1 MRKSITIL
9 AATLTAVLFSGAAI
23 ANDDKPAKKPAAEAA
38 SAQPV
43 DDTWI
48 TTKVK
53 SSLLADTAV
62 AGTKIDVDT
71 GYRQRRGLPDR
82 HRQHPGPGRPGQEG
96 RRRHPGRDQ
105 GRHVQAE
112 GHAVRRL
119 IRTGR
124 LAGAPG

>member
-1 MRKSITIL
+1 MRKSTTIL
-9 AATLTAVLFSGAAI
+9 AATLAAVLFSGAAM

-62 AGTKIDVDT
+62 AGTKIEVDT
-71 GYRQRRGLPDR
+71 VNGVVFLTGTASTQA
-82 HRQHPGPGRPGQEG
+82 QA
-96 RRRHPGRDQ
+96 DQ
-105 GRHVQAE
+105 ARKVA
-112 GHAVRRL
+112 
-119 IRTGR
+119 
-124 LAGAPG
+124 AGIQGVSKVDTTKLKVVPSGS

>member
-1 MRKSITIL
+1 MRKSTTIL
-9 AATLTAVLFSGAAI
+9 AATLAAVLFSGAAM

-62 AGTKIDVDT
+62 AGTKIEVDT
-71 GYRQRRGLPDR
+71 VNGVVFLTGTASTQA
-82 HRQHPGPGRPGQEG
+82 QA
-96 RRRHPGRDQ
+96 DQ
-105 GRHVQAE
+105 AKKVA
-112 GHAVRRL
+112 
-119 IRTGR
+119 
-124 LAGAPG
+124 AGIQGVSKVDTTKLKVVPSGS

>member
-23 ANDDKPAKKPAAEAA
+23 ANDDPPAKKPAADAA

-71 GYRQRRGLPDR
+71 VNGVVYLTGTASTQA
-82 HRQHPGPGRPGQEG
+82 QA
-96 RRRHPGRDQ
+96 DQ
-105 GRHVQAE
+105 AKKVA
-112 GHAVRRL
+112 
-119 IRTGR
+119 
-124 LAGAPG
+124 AGIQGVTKVDTSKLKVMPSGG

>member
-71 GYRQRRGLPDR
+71 VNGVVYL
-82 HRQHPGPGRPGQEG
+82 
-96 RRRHPGRDQ
+96 
-105 GRHVQAE
+105 
-112 GHAVRRL
+112 
-119 IRTGR
+119 TGTASTQDPCAR
-124 LAGAPG
+124 ASRSSPPP

>member
-1 MRKSITIL
+1 MRKSTTIL
-9 AATLTAVLFSGAAI
+9 AATLAAVLFSGAAM

-62 AGTKIDVDT
+62 AGTKIEVDT
-71 GYRQRRGLPDR
+71 VNGVVFLTGTASTQ
-82 HRQHPGPGRPGQEG
+82 
-96 RRRHPGRDQ
+96 
-105 GRHVQAE
+105 VQADQ
-112 GHAVRRL
+112 AKKVA
-119 IRTGR
+119 
-124 LAGAPG
+124 AGIQGVSKVDTTKLKVVPSGS

>member
-1 MRKSITIL
+1 MRKTTTIL
-9 AATLTAVLFSGAAI
+9 AAALAAMLSSGAAI
-23 ANDDKPAKKPAAEAA
+23 ANDEKPAKKPAAEAA

-71 GYRQRRGLPDR
+71 VNGVVYLTGTASTQA
-82 HRQHPGPGRPGQEG
+82 QV
-96 RRRHPGRDQ
+96 DQ
-105 GRHVQAE
+105 AKKLAAAVQ
-112 GHAVRRL
+112 GVSKVDTSKL
-119 IRTGR
+119 QVVP
-124 LAGAPG
+124 AG

>member
-9 AATLTAVLFSGAAI
+9 AATLTAVLFSGAAS

-71 GYRQRRGLPDR
+71 VNGVVYLTGTASTQA
-82 HRQHPGPGRPGQEG
+82 QA
-96 RRRHPGRDQ
+96 DQ
-105 GRHVQAE
+105 AKKVA
-112 GHAVRRL
+112 
-119 IRTGR
+119 
-124 LAGAPG
+124 AGIQGVTKVDTSKLKVMPSGG

>member
-1 MRKSITIL
+1 M
-9 AATLTAVLFSGAAI
+9 LFSGAAI

-71 GYRQRRGLPDR
+71 VNGVVYLTGTASTQA
-82 HRQHPGPGRPGQEG
+82 QA
-96 RRRHPGRDQ
+96 DQ
-105 GRHVQAE
+105 AKKVAAAIQGVTKVDTSKLKVMPS
-112 GHAVRRL
+112 G
-119 IRTGR
+119 G
-124 LAGAPG
+124 

>member
-1 MRKSITIL
+1 M
-9 AATLTAVLFSGAAI
+9 LFSGAAM

-71 GYRQRRGLPDR
+71 VNGVVYLTGTASTQA
-82 HRQHPGPGRPGQEG
+82 QA
-96 RRRHPGRDQ
+96 DQ
-105 GRHVQAE
+105 AKKVA
-112 GHAVRRL
+112 
-119 IRTGR
+119 
-124 LAGAPG
+124 AGIQGVTKVDTSKLKVMPSGG